1 MQIFGKVS
9 VGTDPESKLKLAGL
23 GFGSKSNYERCATQN
38 LAHQF
43 KCTCYTFISHIS
55 AQNNEEK
62 NYFVFKKTDKITT
75 KV

>member
-1 MQIFGKVS
+1 MQILGKVS
-9 VGTDPESKLKLAGL
+9 DNTDPESKLKLGL

-43 KCTCYTFISHIS
+43 KCTCYTFLSHIS

-62 NYFVFKKTDKITT
+62 NNFVFKKTDKITT